1 MVDAVIRWC
10 LKNAFLVIIGVV
22 ALLVGGYYAMINMR
36 VDAIPDIGEKQVIVF
51 ADWPGRSPQDVDDQ
65 VTYPLTT
72 SLTGTPGVKSIRS
85 MSGFGFAMVFVIFK
99 DDVDY
104 YWARSR
110 VLERINVA
118 QQRLPTGVTPVLG
131 PDATALGQV
140 FWYTVEAEGFDL
152 AELRSIQDWYI
163 RYQLNSVDGVSEVAS
178 IGGFVKQYQI
188 DVHPDKLRAH
198 GVTLMQVYEA
208 VRNSNIDVGA
218 KVLEKNGI
226 EFFIRGVGFIKS
238 VEDLEKVVIRQEK
251 GTPIQVK
258 HVATVTLGPDFRRG
272 ALDKAGV
279 EAVGGVVLMRYGENP
294 LRVVERVKEKIKQL
308 ELGMPQKTLADGRVS
323 KVKIVS
329 FYDRTDIVQ
338 ETIGTLKE
346 ALLEEALM
354 ASIVILIFMLH
365 LRSTV
370 SVLVTLPLSLGFCFI
385 LMYAFG
391 VDANIMSLAGLAIAI
406 ADVGDMGIIMTEN
419 IYRHIA
425 TGDKEKSHFQKVFD
439 GASEVG
445 GAIVTAV
452 SNTLVS
458 FIPVFFLAG
467 QEGKLF
473 RPLAFTK
480 TFAIGAAV
488 ILALTV
494 VPLVCYFLFRPVKWS
509 KRTVWI
515 IAGALGLA
523 SVFAAHAIFVW
534 ALTGSHYSGWPMA
547 IVVGVI
553 VTLALVRMTRE
564 RFLPLE
570 ENRVSRGVAR
580 VYTPT
585 LRWILAHKKTFLILP
600 VTILFTGLTIWLGIG
615 KMLAPVGWAI
625 NLFAPSESRSSRREA
640 HSIPET
646 DGHETNA
653 RSAGLRPAAAAHA
666 TKSFDDSNASLADH
680 RLRLTE
686 PRSVRG
692 QAHSSTNAS
701 QSLLTSAATK
711 EKRPLIEFDQVRWQ
725 TVRHGDGSSSRRM
738 LWRRPNEI
746 EQATEAGDG
755 LQILSER
762 RILSGIGREFM
773 PPLDEGSFLYMPSL
787 LPQAGLGPA
796 IEVNARQDMAI
807 ASVPE
812 VESVV
817 GKLGRA
823 ESALDPAPIG
833 MIESIV
839 ILKPASDW
847 RRLPVKRWFSNWPGW
862 LKKPLTWIWAEERSI
877 TKNEILTELQEKT
890 AIPGVLPTFL
900 QPIQTRLV
908 MLQTGFRAMMGVKI
922 YGSDLKE
929 IERIGLEIEQMLK
942 QVPGAT
948 DIVADRIVGKP
959 YLEFEI
965 DRDRIARYGVS
976 IRDVQDVIEIAI
988 GGMNIMESVEGRER
1002 YPIRVRYLR
1011 EFREDVPEL
1020 EKILV
1025 PSSSGAQIPLAQV
1038 LTIKSVLGPQEI
1050 KGERG
1055 LLVGYVTMNTR
1066 DRDEVSV
1073 VEDAEALLQGAV
1085 RDGRLKLPSGYYWE
1099 WSGQF
1104 ENQVRATKRM
1114 SILVPLCLV
1123 IMFVMLYVSFKRWW
1137 IAPVIYF
1144 GILVSASGGFIML
1157 ALWDVNLSIAVWVGF
1172 LVLFGVVDD
1181 DGVVM
1186 STYLEQI
1193 FDKATFNSVQDIRDA
1208 VLQAG
1213 LKRIRP
1219 CLMTI
1224 STTIFGLMP
1233 IFWATGRGSD
1243 VMQPMA
1249 IPSVGGMVVS
1259 LFVTIFIAPCLFCA
1273 VEEWKWKRAQRLVP
1287 KGATA

>member
-1 MVDAVIRWC
+1 MVDALIRWC
-10 LKNAFLVIIGVV
+10 LKNGFIVLLAVGAICGVG
-22 ALLVGGYYAMINMR
+22 AYSLMNIR
-36 VDAIPDIGEKQVIVF
+36 VDAIPDIGEKQVIVY
-51 ADWPGRSPQDVDDQ
+51 ADWPGRSPQDVDNQ

-99 DDVDY
+99 DEIDY

-118 QQRLPTGVTPVLG
+118 QQRLPTGVTPLLG
-131 PDATALGQV
+131 PDATALGQIY
-140 FWYTVEAEGFDL
+140 WYTVEAEGFDL

-178 IGGFVKQYQI
+178 IGGFVKQFQV

-198 GVTLMQVYEA
+198 RVTLMEVYEA
-208 VRNSNIDVGA
+208 VRKSNIDVGA

-238 VEDLEKVVIRQEK
+238 VEDLEKVVIRQEQ

-258 HVATVTLGPDFRRG
+258 HVATVTLGPEFRRG

-294 LRVVERVKEKIKQL
+294 LNIVARVKEKIKQL
-308 ELGMPQKTLADGRVS
+308 ELGLPQKTLPDGRVS
-323 KVKIVS
+323 KVKIVA
-329 FYDRTDIVQ
+329 FYDRTDIVK
-338 ETIGTLKE
+338 ETVGTLKE
-346 ALLEEALM
+346 ALSEEALM
-354 ASIVILIFMLH
+354 AGAVILIFLLH
-365 LRSTV
+365 IRSTL
-370 SVLVTLPLSLGFCFI
+370 SVLVTLPLSVALCFI
-385 LMYAFG
+385 LMYFFD
-391 VDANIMSLAGLAIAI
+391 VDSNIMSLAGLAIAI
-406 ADVGDMGIIMTEN
+406 GDVGDMGIIMTEN

-425 TGDKEKSHFQKVFD
+425 AGDKDKSHFRKVFD

-458 FIPVFFLAG
+458 FIPVFFLTD

-480 TFAIGAAV
+480 TFAIGSSV
-488 ILALTV
+488 ILALTL

-509 KRTVWI
+509 RRTAWM

-523 SVFAAHAIFVW
+523 SILAAHTIFMRVL
-534 ALTGSHYSGWPMA
+534 AGSHYSGWPMSV
-547 IVVGVI
+547 VVGVI
-553 VTLALVRMTRE
+553 VALAFVRMTRE

-570 ENRVSRGVAR
+570 ENPVSRGIAW

-585 LRWILAHKKTFLILP
+585 LRWILANKKTFLIAP
-600 VTILFTGLTIWLGIG
+600 VTILFIGLTIWLGIG
-615 KMLAPVGWAI
+615 ATLAPVGWAI
-625 NLFAPSESRSSRREA
+625 NLFAREQA
-640 HSIPET
+640 SPELKQAMYLKET
-646 DGHETNA
+646 D
-653 RSAGLRPAAAAHA
+653 
-666 TKSFDDSNASLADH
+666 D
-680 RLRLTE
+680 
-686 PRSVRG
+686 V
-692 QAHSSTNAS
+692 
-701 QSLLTSAATK
+701 
-711 EKRPLIEFDQVRWQ
+711 KRPLVEFDQLRLQ
-725 TVRHGDGSSSRRM
+725 TVKQSDGSTYRRIA
-738 LWRRPNEI
+738 WRRADPKER
-746 EQATEAGDG
+746 ETEAARGIEVV
-755 LQILSER
+755 QER

-796 IEVNARQDMAI
+796 VEVNASQDMAI
-807 ASVPE
+807 AAVPE

-833 MIESIV
+833 MMESII
-839 ILKPASDW
+839 ILKPESEW
-847 RRLPVKRWFSNWPGW
+847 RHMPLKRWFSDWPDW
-862 LKKPLTWIWAEERSI
+862 LKKPLAWIWPEHRSI
-877 TKNEILTELQEKT
+877 TKSEILSELQEKT

-922 YGSDLKE
+922 YGSDLRE
-929 IERIGLEIEQMLK
+929 IERIGLEIEQLLK

-965 DRDRIARYGVS
+965 DRDRIARYGVN
-976 IRDVQDVIEIAI
+976 IRDVQDAIEIAI

-1011 EFREDVPEL
+1011 ELREDIPEL
-1020 EKILV
+1020 EKILA
-1025 PSSSGAQIPLAQV
+1025 PSSTGAQIPLAQIV
-1038 LTIKSVLGPQEI
+1038 NIRSVLGPQEI

-1055 LLVGYVTMNTR
+1055 LLVGYVTLNTR

-1073 VEDAEALLQGAV
+1073 VEDAEAVLQAAV

-1104 ENQVRATKRM
+1104 ENQVRAAARM
-1114 SILVPLCLV
+1114 RILVPTCLF
-1123 IMFVMLYVSFKRWW
+1123 IMFVMLYLGFKRWW
-1137 IAPVIYF
+1137 VAPIIYF

-1157 ALWDVNLSIAVWVGF
+1157 ALWGVNLSIAVWVGF

-1186 STYLEQI
+1186 STYLEDV
-1193 FDKATFNSVQDIRDA
+1193 FEDATFNSVQEVREA
-1208 VLQAG
+1208 VVQAG

-1219 CLMTI
+1219 ALMTL
-1224 STTIFGLMP
+1224 STTVFGLMP
-1233 IFWATGRGSD
+1233 IFWATGRGAD

-1249 IPSVGGMVVS
+1249 IPSVGGLTVS
-1259 LFVTIFIAPCLFCA
+1259 LFVTIFIPPCLFCA
-1273 VEEWKWKRAQRLVP
+1273 VEEWKWKRSRRVAR
-1287 KGATA
+1287 KGAAA

>member
-1 MVDAVIRWC
+1 MIDAIIHWC
-10 LKNAFLVIIGVV
+10 LKHAFLVILAVGAI
-22 ALLVGGYYAMINMR
+22 AAGGYYALTR
-36 VDAIPDIGEKQVIVF
+36 TPVDALPDIGEKQVIVF
-51 ADWPGRSPQDVDDQ
+51 ADWSGRSPQDVDNQ

-72 SLTGTPGVKSIRS
+72 SLTGTPGVKTIRS
-85 MSGFGFAMVFVIFK
+85 MSGFGFSMVFVIFK
-99 DDVDY
+99 DNVDY

-110 VLERINVA
+110 VIERMNVA
-118 QQRLPTGVTPVLG
+118 QQRLPAGVVPVIG

-152 AELRSIQDWYI
+152 AELRSIQDWYL

-178 IGGFVKQYQI
+178 IGGYVKQYQI
-188 DVHPDKLRAH
+188 DIHPDKLRAH
-198 GVTLMQVYEA
+198 RVTLMDVYEA
-208 VRNSNIDVGA
+208 VRKSNIDVGG
-218 KVLEKNGI
+218 KVLEKNGL
-226 EFFIRGVGFIKS
+226 EFFIRGVGFIKT

-251 GTPIQVK
+251 GTPIQIK
-258 HVATVTLGPDFRRG
+258 HVATVSLGPEFRRG

-294 LRVVERVKEKIKQL
+294 LHVVEQVKEKIKQL
-308 ELGMPQKTLADGRVS
+308 EPGLPQKTLADGRIS
-323 KVKIVS
+323 KVKIVP
-329 FYDRTDIVQ
+329 FYDRTDIVK

-346 ALLEEALM
+346 ALIEEGIL
-354 ASIVILIFMLH
+354 ASLVIVLFLLH

-370 SVLVTLPLSLGFCFI
+370 SVVVTFPLSVALCFI

-391 VDANIMSLAGLAIAI
+391 VDSNIMSLAGLAIAI
-406 ADVGDMGIIMTEN
+406 GDVGDMGIIMTEN
-419 IYRHIA
+419 IYRHLA
-425 TGDKEKSHFQKVFD
+425 MADKTKSHFQVVFE

-445 GAIVTAV
+445 GAIITAV

-458 FIPVFFLAG
+458 FIPVFFLTG
-467 QEGKLF
+467 QEGQLF

-480 TFAIGAAV
+480 TFAIGASV
-488 ILALTV
+488 VLAITV
-494 VPLVCYFLFRPVKWS
+494 VPLMCYFLFHPVKWS
-509 KRTVWI
+509 KRAVWWL
-515 IAGALGLA
+515 AGVLGVV
-523 SVFAAHAIFVW
+523 STFATHAVLMW
-534 ALTGSHYSGWPMA
+534 TTTLGHYSGWPTSIA
-547 IVVGVI
+547 VGVI
-553 VTLALVRMTRE
+553 VALAVVRMTRE
-564 RFLPLE
+564 RFLPME
-570 ENRVSRGVAR
+570 QNIVSRGVFR
-580 VYTPT
+580 IYSPM
-585 LRWILAHKKTFLILP
+585 LRWVLGHKKTFLIAP
-600 VTILFTGLTIWLGIG
+600 VAILFTGITIWLGIG
-615 KMLAPVGWAI
+615 TTLAPVGWFL
-625 NLFAPSESRSSRREA
+625 NLFAREKA
-640 HSIPET
+640 SPE
-646 DGHETNA
+646 
-653 RSAGLRPAAAAHA
+653 L
-666 TKSFDDSNASLADH
+666 KLAMYRKPTADV
-680 RLRLTE
+680 T
-686 PRSVRG
+686 
-692 QAHSSTNAS
+692 
-701 QSLLTSAATK
+701 
-711 EKRPLIEFDQVRWQ
+711 RPLVELDQLRWQ
-725 TVRHGDGSSSRRM
+725 KVKRADGSVHRRL
-738 LWRRPNEI
+738 LWRRQDPKNRD
-746 EQATEAGDG
+746 AEAAAG
-755 LQILSER
+755 LAVLQER
-762 RILSGIGREFM
+762 RVLPGIGREFM

-796 IEVNARQDMAI
+796 IEVNSMQDRAI

-833 MIESIV
+833 MMESII
-839 ILKPASDW
+839 ILKPESEW
-847 RRLPVKRWFSNWPGW
+847 RHVPMKRWFSDWPGG
-862 LKKPLTWIWAEERSI
+862 LKKPLAWLWPEHRTI

-922 YGSDLKE
+922 YGSDLRE
-929 IERIGLEIEQMLK
+929 IERIGLEIEQLLK
-942 QVPGAT
+942 HVPGAT

-965 DRDRIARYGVS
+965 DRDRIARYGVN

-1073 VEDAEALLQGAV
+1073 VEDAEAALQGAL
-1085 RDGRLKLPSGYYWE
+1085 REGKLKLPPGYYWE

-1104 ENQVRATKRM
+1104 ESQKRATARM
-1114 SILVPLCLV
+1114 QILVPVTLF
-1123 IMFVMLYVSFKRWW
+1123 IMIVMLYLGFKRWW
-1137 IAPVIYF
+1137 IAPIIYF
-1144 GILVSASGGFIML
+1144 GILTSAAGGFIML
-1157 ALWDVNLSIAVWVGF
+1157 AWWGANLSVAVWVGF
-1172 LVLFGVVDD
+1172 LVLFGVADD
-1181 DGVVM
+1181 DGVVI
-1186 STYLEQI
+1186 STFLENI
-1193 FDKATFNSVQDIRDA
+1193 FDKATFRSVQEIREA
-1208 VLQAG
+1208 VVQAG

-1219 CLMTI
+1219 CLMTL
-1224 STTIFGLMP
+1224 STTVFGLMP
-1233 IFWATGRGSD
+1233 IFWTHGRGSD

-1249 IPSVGGMVVS
+1249 IPSVGGLAVS
-1259 LFVTIFIAPCLFCA
+1259 LCVTIFIAPCLFCA
-1273 VEEWKWKRAQRLVP
+1273 VEEWKWKRAQRLAP

>member
-1 MVDAVIRWC
+1 
-10 LKNAFLVIIGVV
+10 
-22 ALLVGGYYAMINMR
+22 
-36 VDAIPDIGEKQVIVF
+36 
-51 ADWPGRSPQDVDDQ
+51 
-65 VTYPLTT
+65 
-72 SLTGTPGVKSIRS
+72 
-85 MSGFGFAMVFVIFK
+85 
-99 DDVDY
+99 
-104 YWARSR
+104 
-110 VLERINVA
+110 
-118 QQRLPTGVTPVLG
+118 
-131 PDATALGQV
+131 
-140 FWYTVEAEGFDL
+140 
-152 AELRSIQDWYI
+152 
-163 RYQLNSVDGVSEVAS
+163 
-178 IGGFVKQYQI
+178 VKQYQI

-294 LRVVERVKEKIKQL
+294 LKVVERVKEKIKQL
-308 ELGMPQKTLADGRVS
+308 ELGLPQKTLADGRVS

-329 FYDRTDIVQ
+329 FYDRTEIVQ

-354 ASIVILIFMLH
+354 ASAVILIFMLH
-365 LRSTV
+365 LRSTI

-425 TGDKEKSHFQKVFD
+425 TGDKEKTHFQKVFD

-509 KRTVWI
+509 ERTVWI

-523 SVFAAHAIFVW
+523 SVFAAHAVFMW
-534 ALTGSHYSGWPMA
+534 ALAGTHYSGWPMS

-564 RFLPLE
+564 RFLPLK

-585 LRWILAHKKTFLILP
+585 LRWILAHKISFLILP

-625 NLFAPSESRSSRREA
+625 NLFAPSESRSSRSE
-640 HSIPET
+640 E
-646 DGHETNA
+646 
-653 RSAGLRPAAAAHA
+653 
-666 TKSFDDSNASLADH
+666 
-680 RLRLTE
+680 
-686 PRSVRG
+686 
-692 QAHSSTNAS
+692 AHSSTNSS
-701 QSLLTSAATK
+701 QSLLTLAATK

-725 TVRHGDGSSSRRM
+725 TVRHADGSSSRRM
-738 LWRRPNEI
+738 LWRRQNEV
-746 EQATEAGDG
+746 EQATETGAGVR
-755 LQILSER
+755 ILSER

-823 ESALDPAPIG
+823 DSALDPAPIG
-833 MIESIV
+833 MMESIV
-839 ILKPASDW
+839 MLKPASDW
-847 RRLPVKRWFSNWPGW
+847 RRLPVKRWFSHWPSW
-862 LKKPLTWIWAEERSI
+862 LKKPLTWIWEEERSI

-929 IERIGLEIEQMLK
+929 IERIGLEIEQILK

-976 IRDVQDVIEIAI
+976 IRDVQDVIEIGI

-1038 LTIKSVLGPQEI
+1038 LTLKSVLGPQEI

-1073 VEDAEALLQGAV
+1073 VEDAEAMLQGAV
-1085 RDGRLKLPSGYYWE
+1085 GDGRLKLPSGYYWE

-1137 IAPVIYF
+1137 IAPVIFF

-1181 DGVVM
+1181 DGVII
-1186 STYLEQI
+1186 STYLEDI
-1193 FDKATFNSVQDIRDA
+1193 FDQATFTSVQA
-1208 VLQAG
+1208 VREAVVQAG

-1243 VMQPMA
+1243 VMLPMA

-1273 VEEWKWKRAQRLVP
+1273 VEEWKWKRAHRLAL
-1287 KGATA
+1287 KEATA

>member
-1 MVDAVIRWC
+1 MIDGLIRWC
-10 LKNAFLVIIGVV
+10 LKHAFLVVLAVV
-22 ALLVGGYYAMINMR
+22 AIGAVGYYAMMNTR

-51 ADWPGRSPQDVDDQ
+51 ADWPGRSPQDVDNQ

-118 QQRLPTGVTPVLG
+118 QQRLPVGVTPVLG

-152 AELRSIQDWYI
+152 AELRSIQDWYL
-163 RYQLNSVDGVSEVAS
+163 RYQLNSVEGVSEVAS
-178 IGGFVKQYQI
+178 IGGYVKQYQI

-198 GVTLMQVYEA
+198 RVTLMDVYEA
-208 VRNSNIDVGA
+208 VRKSNIDVGA

-238 VEDLEKVVIRQEK
+238 VEDLEKVVIRQEG

-258 HVATVTLGPDFRRG
+258 LVATVNLGPEFRRG

-294 LRVVERVKEKIKQL
+294 QHVVERVKEKIKQL
-308 ELGMPQKTLADGRVS
+308 ELGLPHKTLADGRVS

-329 FYDRTDIVQ
+329 FYDRTDIVK
-338 ETIGTLKE
+338 ETVNTLQE

-354 ASIVILIFMLH
+354 ASIVIFIFLLH

-370 SVLVTLPLSLGFCFI
+370 SVLITLPLSVGLCFI
-385 LMYAFG
+385 MMYFFG

-406 ADVGDMGIIMTEN
+406 GDVGDMGIIMTEN

-425 TGDKEKSHFQKVFD
+425 TGEKEKSHFQKVFD

-458 FIPVFFLAG
+458 FIPVFFLTG
-467 QEGKLF
+467 QEGLMF

-480 TFAIGAAV
+480 TFAIGGSV

-494 VPLVCYFLFRPVKWS
+494 VPLVCFLLFRPVKWS

-515 IAGALGLA
+515 IAGALGLV
-523 SVFAAHAIFVW
+523 SVFAAHAVFMW
-534 ALTGSHYSGWPMA
+534 AMSGGHYSGWPMS

-553 VTLALVRMTRE
+553 VALAIVRMTRE

-570 ENRVSRGVAR
+570 ANPVSRGIAR

-585 LRWILAHKKTFLILP
+585 LRWILAHKKTYLIVP
-600 VTILFTGLTIWLGIG
+600 VTILFIGMTIWLGIG
-615 KMLAPVGWAI
+615 TVLAPVGWAI
-625 NLFAPSESRSSRREA
+625 NLFAREKA
-640 HSIPET
+640 SPELKQT
-646 DGHETNA
+646 MSQKATNDV
-653 RSAGLRPAAAAHA
+653 
-666 TKSFDDSNASLADH
+666 T
-680 RLRLTE
+680 
-686 PRSVRG
+686 
-692 QAHSSTNAS
+692 
-701 QSLLTSAATK
+701 
-711 EKRPLIEFDQVRWQ
+711 RPLVEFDQVRWQ
-725 TVRHGDGSSSRRM
+725 KVKSADGSTHRRIE
-738 LWRRPNEI
+738 WRRPDPKERAAEVARGI
-746 EQATEAGDG
+746 EVVQDKK
-755 LQILSER
+755 
-762 RILSGIGREFM
+762 ILSGIGREFM

-796 IEVNARQDMAI
+796 LEVSARQDMAI

-833 MIESIV
+833 MMESII
-839 ILKPASDW
+839 ILKPEAQW
-847 RRLPVKRWFSNWPGW
+847 RHKPVKRWFSDWPGW
-862 LKKPLTWIWAEERSI
+862 LKKPLTWIWAEHRVI

-900 QPIQTRLV
+900 QPIQTRLI

-922 YGSDLKE
+922 FGSDLKE
-929 IERIGLEIEQMLK
+929 IERIGLEMEQMLK

-965 DRDRIARYGVS
+965 DRDRIARYGASV
-976 IRDVQDVIEIAI
+976 RDVQDVIEIAI

-1011 EFREDVPEL
+1011 EFREDIPEL

-1025 PSSSGAQIPLAQV
+1025 PSSTGAQIPLAQV

-1085 RDGRLKLPSGYYWE
+1085 RDGRLKLPAGYYWE

-1114 SILVPLCLV
+1114 SILVPITMF
-1123 IMFVMLYVSFKRWW
+1123 IMFVMLYLGFKRWW
-1137 IAPVIYF
+1137 IAPIIF
-1144 GILVSASGGFIML
+1144 FSILVAAAGGFIML
-1157 ALWDVNLSIAVWVGF
+1157 ALWGVNLSIAVWVGF

-1181 DGVVM
+1181 DGVII
-1186 STYLEQI
+1186 STYLEGI
-1193 FDKATFNSVQDIRDA
+1193 FEKATFNSVQDVREA
-1208 VLQAG
+1208 VVQAG

-1219 CLMTI
+1219 SLMTI

-1243 VMQPMA
+1243 VMKPMA
-1249 IPSVGGMVVS
+1249 IPSVGGMVISV
-1259 LFVTIFIAPCLFCA
+1259 LVTIFIAPCLFCA
-1273 VEEWKWKRAQRLVP
+1273 VEEWKWKRARRLAP
-1287 KGATA
+1287 MEAAT

>member
-1 MVDAVIRWC
+1 MINALIRWC
-10 LKNAFLVIIGVV
+10 LKHAFLVVIFVV
-22 ALLVGGYYAMINMR
+22 AIVGVGYYALINTP

-51 ADWPGRSPQDVDDQ
+51 ADWPGRSPQDVDNQ

-85 MSGFGFAMVFVIFK
+85 MSGFGFSMVFVIFK

-152 AELRSIQDWYI
+152 AELRSIQDWYL
-163 RYQLNSVDGVSEVAS
+163 RYQLNSVEGVSEVAS
-178 IGGFVKQYQI
+178 IGGHVKQYQI

-198 GVTLMQVYEA
+198 RVTLMDVYEA
-208 VRNSNIDVGA
+208 VRKSNIDVGA

-238 VEDLEKVVIRQEK
+238 VEDLEKVVIRQEN

-258 HVATVTLGPDFRRG
+258 HVATVNLGPEFRRG

-294 LRVVERVKEKIKQL
+294 QHVVERVKEKIKQL
-308 ELGMPQKTLADGRVS
+308 ELGLPQKTLADGRVS
-323 KVKIVS
+323 KVKVVA
-329 FYDRTDIVQ
+329 FYDRTDIVKQ
-338 ETIGTLKE
+338 TIGTLKE

-354 ASIVILIFMLH
+354 AAAIIFIFLLH
-365 LRSTV
+365 LRSTI
-370 SVLVTLPLSLGFCFI
+370 SVLITLPLSVGLCFI
-385 LMYAFG
+385 LMYYFG

-406 ADVGDMGIIMTEN
+406 GDVGDMGIIMTEN

-425 TGDKEKSHFQKVFD
+425 TGDKAKSHFQKVFE

-458 FIPVFFLAG
+458 FIPVFFLTG
-467 QEGKLF
+467 QEGLLF

-480 TFAIGAAV
+480 TFAIGASV

-494 VPLVCYFLFRPVKWS
+494 IPLVCYFLFRPVTWS
-509 KRTVWI
+509 RRKVWI
-515 IAGALGLA
+515 FASALGLVA
-523 SVFAAHAIFVW
+523 VFAAHAVFMW
-534 ALTGSHYSGWPMA
+534 SMSGNHYSGWPMS

-553 VTLALVRMTRE
+553 VALAIVRMTRE

-570 ENRVSRGVAR
+570 ANPVSRGIAR

-585 LRWILAHKKTFLILP
+585 LRWILAHKKIYLLAP
-600 VTILFTGLTIWLGIG
+600 ATILFIGMTLWLGIG
-615 KMLAPVGWAI
+615 KTLWPIGWGI
-625 NLFAPSESRSSRREA
+625 NLFAREKA
-640 HSIPET
+640 SPELKKVM
-646 DGHETNA
+646 HVKETA
-653 RSAGLRPAAAAHA
+653 EV
-666 TKSFDDSNASLADH
+666 T
-680 RLRLTE
+680 
-686 PRSVRG
+686 
-692 QAHSSTNAS
+692 
-701 QSLLTSAATK
+701 
-711 EKRPLIEFDQVRWQ
+711 RPLVEFDQLRWQ
-725 TVRHGDGSSSRRM
+725 QVKHADGSIHRRL
-738 LWRRPNEI
+738 LWRQQDPKER
-746 EQATEAGDG
+746 EAETAFSIVV
-755 LQILSER
+755 LKER
-762 RILSGIGREFM
+762 RVLSGIGREFM

-796 IEVNARQDMAI
+796 LEVSARQDMAI

-833 MIESIV
+833 MMESII
-839 ILKPASDW
+839 ILKPEARW
-847 RRLPVKRWFSNWPGW
+847 RHRPVKRWFSSWPN
-862 LKKPLTWIWAEERSI
+862 LFKKPLVWFWPEHRQI
-877 TKNEILTELQEKT
+877 TKDEILTELQEKT
-890 AIPGVLPTFL
+890 VIPGVLPTFL

-929 IERIGLEIEQMLK
+929 IERIGLEIEQLLK
-942 QVPGAT
+942 QVLGAT

-976 IRDVQDVIEIAI
+976 VRDVQDVIEIAI

-1011 EFREDVPEL
+1011 EFREDLPEL

-1025 PSSSGAQIPLAQV
+1025 PSSTGAQIPLAQV

-1085 RDGRLKLPSGYYWE
+1085 RDGRLKLPPGYYWE

-1114 SILVPLCLV
+1114 SILIPVCLS
-1123 IMFVMLYVSFKRWW
+1123 IMFVMLYLSFKRKW
-1137 IAPVIYF
+1137 IAPIIYLD
-1144 GILVSASGGFIML
+1144 ILVSASGGFIML

-1172 LVLFGVVDD
+1172 LVMLGVVDD
-1181 DGVVM
+1181 DSVII
-1186 STYLEQI
+1186 STYLEDI
-1193 FDKATFNSVQDIRDA
+1193 FDKATPNSVQDIRDA
-1208 VLQAG
+1208 VVQAG

-1219 CLMTI
+1219 SLMTI

-1243 VMQPMA
+1243 VMRPMA

-1259 LFVTIFIAPCLFCA
+1259 VLVTIFIVPCLFCA
-1273 VEEWKWKRAQRLVP
+1273 VEEWKWKRAQRVG
-1287 KGATA
+1287 KTGATT